1 MEPDDGRGG
10 GAEGSSGDEGRRRA
24 EGEEEYDLEKV
35 YKSISAAVVGPL
47 VEPHDHKT
55 HQAGASTATHCC

>member
-1 MEPDDGRGG
+1 MLVPSD
-10 GAEGSSGDEGRRRA
+10 AVA
-24 EGEEEYDLEKV
+24 TMPLADLRKV
-35 YKSISAAVVGPL
+35 YKSIGAAVVDPL